1 MLNDSPVSNGEWNY
15 WNKRLGLLTADQEM
29 LKRGEWLTDKHI
41 NAASVLIKEEFPK
54 QHGLQDTLLLQR
66 FDQYESD
73 DSQFVQI
80 IHINGNHWL
89 CVSNKFCPAG
99 TVDVYDCSPG
109 TGSSPSLK
117 RQIAVVLKCKY
128 SDFTVRLVDVQRQI
142 GYADCGLFSI
152 AFAYALCYDLD
163 PHGIQFNQSAMR
175 AHFDLCV
182 DKEKIDMFPVSTRCR
197 RKNTKSRIKSVKMV
211 PVFCTCRL
219 PWDKADTVKGPL
231 VKCSLC
237 KEWYHSQC
245 DDIDLELYDAKN
257 YCCSRC
263 L

>member
-1 MLNDSPVSNGEWNY
+1 M
-15 WNKRLGLLTADQEM
+15 
-29 LKRGEWLTDKHI
+29 
-41 NAASVLIKEEFPK
+41 
-54 QHGLQDTLLLQR
+54 
-66 FDQYESD
+66 
-73 DSQFVQI
+73 
-80 IHINGNHWL
+80 
-89 CVSNKFCPAG
+89 SNKFCPAG
-99 TVDVYDCSPG
+99 TVDVYYCPPG
-109 TGSSPSLK
+109 TGFSLSLK

-128 SDFTVRLVDVQRQI
+128 SEFTVRQVEVQRQI
-142 GYADCGLFSI
+142 GNADCGLFST

-197 RKNTKSRIKSVKMV
+197 QKNTKSRIKSVKMV
-211 PVFCTCRL
+211 SVFCTCRL

-231 VKCSLC
+231 VKCSQC
-237 KEWYHSQC
+237 KEWYSKC

-263 L
+263 LSVMHFELNH